1 MKKIKWVLLFLIL
14 SLAFLLGARMI
25 ISGDFYYL
33 FDQARDLL
41 LTRSIVD
48 DHTLMLIGNQSGLG
62 GFFHGPLW
70 IYLLVPFFV
79 LFKGNPFSLVYFY
92 VGLQLFTVF
101 AAYFVG
107 SKLYG
112 FKGGLVVSL
121 LIALSPAIWSPVA
134 NTVGADMEPLVYLG
148 LFYFIVKFLRGNLKS
163 FIFVS
168 FFTGLAL
175 QFETASSLV
184 LIPSVMLLLILNKSV
199 VKNIKVMFLS
209 LIAFMLSI
217 STFILFDLRHNFL
230 MLHAILG
237 AFSGGSK
244 GKGYLELGNR
254 LIDHLNSLLGVYKD
268 LLFKENSL
276 LTLLLAVILILGLL
290 LFLKSKKNTYKKEF
304 FVLLFFPILPFIFFT
319 LYPYTVWPEYV
330 FGLLVPAAFAFYLA
344 ITVVW
349 KNVFG
354 KALVVLFFALTFL
367 NVFMF
372 LQSQYLSKYRAV
384 DSSGTYKNQK
394 AVIEWIY
401 KDAGTGKFGYFVY
414 STSTFTHGPDYLMSW
429 YGKNN
434 SKTIFE
440 TKKDRITYLI
450 LYPHMT
456 NDNGAYDFWKKNVL
470 HTQGKVVLTKEFTGG
485 IIVEKLLISG
495 EEPPVDPN
503 YYQGLI
509 FR

>member
-1 MKKIKWVLLFLIL
+1 MKKLKWFLLFFIL
-14 SLAFLLGARMI
+14 SLAFLLGGRMI
-25 ISGDFYYL
+25 LSGDFYYL

-41 LTRSIVD
+41 LTRSIVN

-101 AAYFVG
+101 AAYLVG

-112 FKGGLVVSL
+112 FKGGLLVSL
-121 LIALSPAIWSPVA
+121 LITLSPAIWSPVA

-199 VKNIKVMFLS
+199 VKNMKVMFLS
-209 LIAFMLSI
+209 LIAFLLSI
-217 STFILFDLRHNFL
+217 STFILFDLRHKFL
-230 MLHAILG
+230 MLHAIIG

-254 LIDHLNSLLGVYKD
+254 LMDHLNSLSGVYKD
-268 LLFKENSL
+268 LLFKENFL
-276 LTLLLAVILILGLL
+276 LILLLAAILIFGLL
-290 LFLKSKKNTYKKEF
+290 LFLKSKKSKYKKEF
-304 FVLLFFPILPFIFFT
+304 FVLLFFPVLPFIFFM
-319 LYPYTVWPEYV
+319 LYPYAVWPEYV
-330 FGLLVPAAFAFYLA
+330 FGLLVSVAFAFYLA

-354 KALVVLFFALTFL
+354 KVLIVLFFALTFL
-367 NVFMF
+367 NIFVF
-372 LQSQYLSKYRAV
+372 LQSQYLSKYQVV
-384 DSSGTYKNQK
+384 DSSGSYKNQK

-401 KDAGTGKFGYFVY
+401 KDAGNGKFGYFVY
-414 STSTFTHGPDYLMSW
+414 TPEIFTHGMDYLFYW
-429 YGKNN
+429 YGKNHQV
-434 SKTIFE
+434 TIFE
-440 TKKDRITYLI
+440 NQKDKITYLI
-450 LYPHMT
+450 LYPHLA
-456 NDNGAYDFWKKNVL
+456 NDEGAYVFWKKNTL
-470 HTQGKVVLTKEFTGG
+470 KTQGQVILSKVFYGG
-485 IIVEKLLISG
+485 ITVQKLLIDKTES
-495 EEPPVDPN
+495 PVDPN